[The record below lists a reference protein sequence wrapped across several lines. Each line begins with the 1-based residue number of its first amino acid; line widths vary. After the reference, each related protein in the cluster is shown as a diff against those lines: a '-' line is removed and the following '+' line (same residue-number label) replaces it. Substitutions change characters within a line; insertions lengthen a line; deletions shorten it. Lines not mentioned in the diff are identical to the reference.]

1 MVVLYHGWNLMNSQY
16 AWFATPQYTFGLYHK
31 AETIRSLLDNGFA
44 VVTPDA
50 LTRLNYW
57 ETNINRYANANL
69 EVWKESEDHRFVLAI
84 LDGARQGEFGPVD
97 MGHVNA
103 IGESSQ

>member
-1 MVVLYHGWNLMNSQY
+1 M
-16 AWFATPQYTFGLYHK
+16 
-31 AETIRSLLDNGFA
+31 
-44 VVTPDA
+44 VTPDA